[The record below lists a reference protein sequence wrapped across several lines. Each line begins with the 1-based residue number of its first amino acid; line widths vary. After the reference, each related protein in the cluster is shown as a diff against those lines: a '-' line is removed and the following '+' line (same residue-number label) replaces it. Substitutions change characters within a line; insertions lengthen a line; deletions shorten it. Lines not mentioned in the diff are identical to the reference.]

1 MYEVRFLPQAEKYFK
16 KIKDKSLMAAFH
28 QALQAISKD
37 PYAGHEKKGDLAGI
51 YGCFIALASFP
62 ESRFRPSIVRT
73 QQEQFRRVYSKKIFN
88 FLYMRLKRSR
98 IALSLTPCARARL
111 VIDWCSKNT
120 FWMSS
125 RCLGKRLSIAH

>member
-51 YGCFIALASFP
+51 YGWDVYYARTNYEIAY
-62 ESRFRPSIVRT
+62 
-73 QQEQFRRVYSKKIFN
+73 RVYEENEQLVIIILAGTREN
-88 FLYMRLKRSR
+88 FYEQLKRY
-98 IALSLTPCARARL
+98 I
-111 VIDWCSKNT
+111 K
-120 FWMSS
+120 F
-125 RCLGKRLSIAH
+125 